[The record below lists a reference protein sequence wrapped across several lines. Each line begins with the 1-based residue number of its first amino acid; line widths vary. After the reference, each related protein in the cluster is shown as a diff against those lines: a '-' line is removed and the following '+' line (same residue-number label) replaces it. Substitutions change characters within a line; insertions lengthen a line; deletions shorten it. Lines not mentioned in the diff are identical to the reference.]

1 MARDILIVDDE
12 ADIRDLVSGV
22 LQDEGFETRVAIDS
36 VSALAALNSRP
47 PALVVLDIW
56 LEGSDLDG
64 MQLLDVLVADHS
76 EIPVVM
82 ISGHGNIE
90 TAVAAIKRG
99 AYDFIEKPFK
109 ADRLLLVARRAME
122 AGRLRRENADL
133 RQRAGHE
140 SELIG
145 SSQAINAMRL
155 ALEKVAPTGSRVL
168 ITGPA
173 GSGKEVAARLLH
185 MRSRRSEGPFVVLN
199 AARMAP
205 ERMESELFGVEEGA
219 DGHDTGRRIGTFE
232 EGHGGTL
239 FIDEVADMPLVTQG
253 KILRVLQEQTFTRLG
268 GTEPVH
274 VDVRVVSASSR
285 DLTAEIA
292 AGRFREDLYHRL
304 NVVPIRVPALHE
316 RREDIPVLARHFM
329 HHMAQS
335 IGLPQ
340 REICDDAMA
349 VLQAKDWPG
358 NVRELRN
365 MIERLLIMAPGKE
378 DSAIRADM
386 LPPEITAASAA
397 ALRQAGNGEIMAMPL
412 REAREQFERE
422 YLLAQINR
430 FGGNISRTASF
441 VGMERSAL
449 HRKIKALGVNPNERG
464 ANERRANERGPT
476 DRGQGPAA

>member
-12 ADIRDLVSGV
+12 SDIRDLVSGV
-22 LQDEGFETRVAIDS
+22 LRDEGYETRTAVDS
-36 VSALAALNSRP
+36 ISALAALRSRP

-64 MQLLDVLVADHS
+64 LQLLDVLVEDYS

-82 ISGHGNIE
+82 ISGHGNVE

-122 AGRLRRENADL
+122 AARLRRENAEL

-205 ERMESELFGVEEGA
+205 ERMEIELFGVEEGV
-219 DGHDTGRRIGTFE
+219 DGHEAGRIGTFE

-239 FIDEVADMPLVTQG
+239 FIDEVADMPLETQG
-253 KILRVLQEQTFTRLG
+253 KILRVLQEQTFTRFG

-292 AGRFREDLYHRL
+292 AARFREDLYHRL
-304 NVVPIRVPALHE
+304 NVVPIRVPALQE

-329 HHMAQS
+329 QRMAQS

-340 REICDDAMA
+340 REISDDAMA

-386 LPPEITAASAA
+386 LPPEITASSAA

-449 HRKIKALGVNPNERG
+449 HRKIKALGVHPHE
-464 ANERRANERGPT
+464 
-476 DRGQGPAA
+476 RGQGPAA